1 MRKEKIIS
9 MWDYYI
15 PLHDDELEN
24 FDEMNDFG
32 KTKMTKIYSR
42 SRNFEYV
49 NAWGR
54 S

>member
-9 MWDYYI
+9 TQDFYI
-15 PLHDDELEN
+15 PLHDNEFEN
-24 FDEMNDFG
+24 FDEMNDFR

-49 NAWGR
+49 NA
-54 S
+54 